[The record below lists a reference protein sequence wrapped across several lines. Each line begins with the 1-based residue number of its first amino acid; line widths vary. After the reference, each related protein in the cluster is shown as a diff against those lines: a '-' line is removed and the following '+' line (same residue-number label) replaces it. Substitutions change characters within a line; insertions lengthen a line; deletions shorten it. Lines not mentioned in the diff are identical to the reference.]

1 MLCPIFKSSDP
12 SKPENYRGIA
22 INSCIGK
29 LFNSILNKRLD
40 KYLEKH
46 NIINPCQIGF
56 ISKSR
61 TSDHMFVLKTL
72 IDKYNSGKGGKPF
85 ACFVD
90 FKKAFDN
97 VIHSG
102 IKYKLFK
109 YNISGQFYKIL
120 SDMYSKS
127 QLCVKIGNYLTP
139 NFNSP
144 VGVRQ
149 GDALSPNLFKIFIN
163 DLPNIFKHCPDA
175 VNLNGRI
182 IDCVIFSN
190 TKSGLQRNLI
200 SYMNIV
206 KSGA

>member
-22 INSCIGK
+22 INSCIKK

-56 ISKSR
+56 TSKSR

-72 IDKYNSGKGGKPF
+72 IYKYNSGKGGKLF

-90 FKKAFDN
+90 FKKAFDK

-102 IKYKLFK
+102 IKYKLLK
-109 YNISGQFYKIL
+109 YNISGHFYKIL

-139 NFNSP
+139 NFNSS
-144 VGVRQ
+144 VGVGQ
-149 GDALSPNLFKIFIN
+149 GDALNPNLFKIFIN
-163 DLPNIFKHCPDA
+163 DLPNIFKHEM
-175 VNLNGRI
+175 L
-182 IDCVIFSN
+182 
-190 TKSGLQRNLI
+190 
-200 SYMNIV
+200 
-206 KSGA
+206 